1 MVKFVL
7 SYYNS
12 IICDHHFNSLFMKQ
26 INKKLALALT
36 LISSTLPF
44 TASAQEA
51 VSVTNVEAAQE
62 VEFNP
67 HWFMQLQVGGGY
79 TIGEADFKDLVSPAA
94 ALTVGYK
101 FSPLFGVRVG
111 ASGWQGKGGWVSPE
125 AHYKFNYLQ
134 GDVDAMLSLTN
145 LFCGYNPD
153 RVLDFYGFVGV
164 GGTLGFHNKKA
175 NELYAAGYDFQKLW
189 SGKKLFFNARAGLG
203 LDINVSKSVAI
214 NLEANANM
222 LPDGFNS
229 KKGSNRDW
237 QFNGLIG
244 VTISFGKTKT
254 KPVEVVETVAVVE
267 PEPAPEPAPVQPAPE
282 PEPAPVEVK
291 KPATLTEDIFFTINS
306 SKISAAES
314 AKIDELVSFMK
325 ANPET
330 KVTITGYADKDTG
343 TSAYNMKLSKF
354 RAQSVADALRK
365 GGIDTRRISVDAE
378 GDTEQPFAENN
389 KNRVA
394 IAIAK

>member
-1 MVKFVL
+1 
-7 SYYNS
+7 
-12 IICDHHFNSLFMKQ
+12 MKQ
-26 INKKLALALT
+26 INKNLAFAFT
-36 LISSTLPF
+36 LLCRSLPF
-44 TASAQEA
+44 AASAQESA
-51 VSVTNVEAAQE
+51 SVTTINATEE

-79 TIGEADFKDLVSPAA
+79 TVGEADFGDLLSPAA
-94 ALTVGYK
+94 AINVGYK
-101 FSPLFGVRVG
+101 FSPLFGLRVG
-111 ASGWQGKGGWVSPE
+111 ASGWQAKGAWVNPKTD
-125 AHYKFNYLQ
+125 YKFNYLQ
-134 GDVDAMLSLTN
+134 GNLDAMLSFTN
-145 LFCGYNPD
+145 LVCGYNPN
-153 RVLDFYGFVGV
+153 RVLDLYGFVGV
-164 GGTLGFHNKKA
+164 GGALGFHNNEA
-175 NELYAAGYDFQKLW
+175 NELAAKGYDFEKLW
-189 SGKKLFFNARAGLG
+189 SGKRMFIAGRAGLG

-222 LPDGFNS
+222 LPDHFNS
-229 KKGSNRDW
+229 KNGKNSDW
-237 QFNGLIG
+237 QINGLVG

-254 KPVEVVETVAVVE
+254 KPVEIVETVQVVE
-267 PEPAPEPAPVQPAPE
+267 EPAPAPQPAPE
-282 PEPAPVEVK
+282 PKQEPAPAPVEVK

-314 AKIDELVSFMK
+314 AKIDELVAFMK

-343 TSAYNMKLSKF
+343 TSTYNMKLSKF

-365 GGIDTRRISVDAE
+365 GGIDTLRISVDAE

>member
-1 MVKFVL
+1 M
-7 SYYNS
+7 
-12 IICDHHFNSLFMKQ
+12 IIISTFLFMKK
-26 INKKLALALT
+26 INKKLAVALT
-36 LISSTLPF
+36 LVASTLPF

-51 VSVTNVEAAQE
+51 ASVTNVEVGQE

-79 TIGEADFKDLVSPAA
+79 TVGEADFKDLLSPAA
-94 ALTVGYK
+94 AINVGYK
-101 FSPLFGVRVG
+101 FSPLFGLRLG
-111 ASGWQGKGGWVSPE
+111 GSGWQAKGGWVNPKTD
-125 AHYKFNYLQ
+125 YKFNYLQ
-134 GDVDAMLSLTN
+134 GNLDAMLSLTN

-153 RVLDFYGFVGV
+153 RVLEFYGFVGV
-164 GGTLGFHNKKA
+164 GGALGFHNKQA
-175 NELYAAGYDFQKLW
+175 NELAAKGYDFQKLW
-189 SGKKLFFNARAGLG
+189 SGKRMFIAGRAGLG

-222 LPDGFNS
+222 LPDHFNS
-229 KKGSNRDW
+229 KNGKNSDW
-237 QFNGLIG
+237 QINGLIG
-244 VTISFGKTKT
+244 LTISFGKTKA

-267 PEPAPEPAPVQPAPE
+267 EEPAPAPVQPAPE
-282 PEPAPVEVK
+282 PKPEPAPVVEK
-291 KPATLTEDIFFTINS
+291 KPVTLTEDIFFTINS

-314 AKIDELVSFMK
+314 AKIDEMISFMK
-325 ANPET
+325 ANPDT

-365 GGIDTRRISVDAE
+365 GGIDTLRINVAAE